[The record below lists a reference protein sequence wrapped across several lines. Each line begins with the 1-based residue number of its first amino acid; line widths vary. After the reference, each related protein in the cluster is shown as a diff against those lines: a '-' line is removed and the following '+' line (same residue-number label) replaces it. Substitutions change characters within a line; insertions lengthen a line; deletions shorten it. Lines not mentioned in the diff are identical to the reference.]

1 VRTDIAEDK
10 SGILIL
16 TISTKPKLSSLLL
29 VALTLLFAC
38 CDTSLL
44 RAFSLN
50 NVTYL
55 LIIVKD
61 V

>member
-1 VRTDIAEDK
+1 RTDIAEYK
-10 SGILIL
+10 GGILIL
-16 TISTKPKLSSLLL
+16 TMSTKPKLSSLLL

-38 CDTSLL
+38 HDTSLL

-50 NVTYL
+50 NATFL
-55 LIIVKD
+55 CITVKD